1 MYLPQY
7 SSPFQG
13 SKFLCL
19 SLEVYVQYIFF
30 YFFYV
35 QYIIILYGNFW
46 VSEEKAYFTKNSD
59 FQYETNVA
67 QYW

>member
-1 MYLPQY
+1 MLIIR
-7 SSPFQG
+7 S
-13 SKFLCL
+13 LCAI
-19 SLEVYVQYIFF
+19 YIFL
-30 YFFYV
+30 FFYV